1 MTVLLEQRGGVGQV
15 RSCLL
20 GGAIGR
26 LVGKDGVVLE
36 QLDGKDLAARVGRA
50 QYLSDIAVAAI
61 GCLEDKRH
69 ETALGIVFRA
79 RIDRHG
85 GVECVET
92 DEFAA
97 TNGIHS
103 VHNVPLFIGVGRML
117 ILKVRTSIEPMI
129 DGSDEK

>member
-1 MTVLLEQRGGVGQV
+1 MKR
-15 RSCLL
+15 
-20 GGAIGR
+20 R
-26 LVGKDGVVLE
+26 L
-36 QLDGKDLAARVGRA
+36 A
-50 QYLSDIAVAAI
+50 SSS
-61 GCLEDKRH
+61 
-69 ETALGIVFRA
+69 ALGLTATAVSN
-79 RIDRHG
+79 
-85 GVECVET
+85 VET